1 MIRNLKRKLYFLFA
15 SSIMFVFTIVFFL
28 LASENIETMQ
38 NAELNF
44 VNRQATNLTL
54 LFENSTNYVEN
65 LEICEKKYDY
75 IFRLFTEHDELLYES
90 TNIKDAAETIDLFLE
105 KLKSIESVGT
115 NEAH

>member
-1 MIRNLKRKLYFLFA
+1 
-15 SSIMFVFTIVFFL
+15 MFVFTIAFFL

-54 LFENSTNYVEN
+54 LFEDSTNYVEN

-115 NEAH
+115 NEAYWKSHAEPEK

>member
-54 LFENSTNYVEN
+54 LFEDSTNYVEN
-65 LEICEKKYDY
+65 LEICEKNMI
-75 IFRLFTEHDELLYES
+75 IFSAYLQSMMNFSMKAL
-90 TNIKDAAETIDLFLE
+90 I
-105 KLKSIESVGT
+105 
-115 NEAH
+115 

>member
-44 VNRQATNLTL
+44 VNRQAILWHTL
-54 LFENSTNYVEN
+54 FHL
-65 LEICEKKYDY
+65 
-75 IFRLFTEHDELLYES
+75 HQ
-90 TNIKDAAETIDLFLE
+90 
-105 KLKSIESVGT
+105 
-115 NEAH
+115 

>member
-54 LFENSTNYVEN
+54 LFEDSTHYVEKCFFP
-65 LEICEKKYDY
+65 LFCWRQ
-75 IFRLFTEHDELLYES
+75 RLIDWFLRTE
-90 TNIKDAAETIDLFLE
+90 T
-105 KLKSIESVGT
+105 LKP
-115 NEAH
+115 